1 MKRTRTVPNSSNDVL
16 NSARS
21 VVSSAVVSVTPAA
34 AATTRSGPPSV
45 SVANAPSFTLTVMRP
60 DPMRVV
66 VSTVTSAVART
77 VSPPLVTRRSVVMRV
92 VSPPAGE
99 TVTASLSCTSRPATA
114 IAVCTLSVPGAV
126 ESVRTLS
133 SSRVV
138 PSVTNPTSDVTDA
151 VPRATQ

>member
-1 MKRTRTVPNSSNDVL
+1 MKRTRTVPNRSNDVL

-21 VVSSAVVSVTPAA
+21 VVSSAVVSVTPAS

-66 VSTVTSAVART
+66 VSTVTSPVART
-77 VSPPLVTRRSVVMRV
+77 VSPPLVTRRSVVMRAE
-92 VSPPAGE
+92 SPPAGE

-126 ESVRTLS
+126 ESVRTLR

-151 VPRATQ
+151 APRATQ